1 MSSNL
6 NNVRKRAFIRE
17 QSILGRENSMYKGP
31 EAAELECVAGVEQR
45 GEDRMTAR
53 SGRSI
58 LLNPQLGNSE
68 L

>member
-1 MSSNL
+1 
-6 NNVRKRAFIRE
+6 
-17 QSILGRENSMYKGP
+17 MYKGP

-45 GEDRMTAR
+45 GEDRITAR
-53 SGRSI
+53 SGRPI